1 MVLKNCVFFL
11 LYLCITLS
19 ASAQDFA
26 RLFDSSK
33 TLQLA
38 TPLQWQALPRG
49 AIKTP
54 DAFAETAKS
63 KGFKV
68 LETDAA
74 LPTGPDEEVW
84 LRFTLPATNA
94 PEIWYLR
101 IPRLGVERI
110 VLYQQDRKG
119 VWQTQTAGDTVA
131 VSSWPERTRNP
142 SFQLNTLVG
151 QEHLYFLKI
160 EHRKPI
166 TERPQLIAPS
176 DYIDGAMRVGSL
188 IGLMFGLFGLLTALG
203 LLTARL
209 YHSAQYAWFALM
221 VSLILMAQLV
231 LVGFTS
237 LRLWPDSI
245 YLNQVASV
253 VIPLWALASTIWFTV
268 QVSYAKSIAPVIY
281 KLSVGFIVTLLAIS
295 IAFGFYHQHFPRE
308 VLTPLAAIA
317 MVWNIGALVWMAWR
331 SQSWLWFVVAGF
343 GPLTLSMLARLAYN
357 MGWLAHV
364 ELAQLV
370 SVISGCLGMMVV
382 YASMILRSRESYAA
396 FEREAALTNI
406 DISTGLTLGRIAEIR
421 LPQVLQRSY
430 RFGKPCGVVM
440 VRWLNYGVQIE
451 SMSSA
456 QRGAVLAHFGAR
468 LRRLVRDIDTVAR
481 YDDDHF
487 LFLIESPMTRETVND
502 LGMKILS
509 TCMRPS
515 VPLGNGDV
523 YNVHVAMALISG
535 GNMSAK
541 EVIEA
546 LLTRINQMEINTP
559 RRMQFV
565 DSPLTTHAPHEGPEG
580 TGPHDGRALVDK
592 INAIEANPILP
603 TLAPVSASQL
613 ASMMGRMPKP
623 GTTAKK

>member
-1 MVLKNCVFFL
+1 VVLKNCVFFL
-11 LYLCITLS
+11 FYLSLTLS

-26 RLFDSSK
+26 RLFDDSK
-33 TLQLA
+33 TLKLT
-38 TPLQWQALPRG
+38 TPLQWQALPKG
-49 AIKTP
+49 AITSPAEFADAGKTQ
-54 DAFAETAKS
+54 
-63 KGFKV
+63 GFKT
-68 LETDAA
+68 LADDAA
-74 LPTGPDEEVW
+74 LPTETGQEVW
-84 LRFTLPATNA
+84 LRFMLPSTSA

-110 VLYQQDRKG
+110 VLYQQNDKG
-119 VWQTQTAGDTVA
+119 EWQTQTAGDA
-131 VSSWPERTRNP
+131 IPLSSWPERTRNP
-142 SFQLNTLVG
+142 SFQLSTLVG
-151 QEHLYFLKI
+151 QDHLYFLKL

-166 TERPQLIAPS
+166 TERPQLIAPG
-176 DYIDGAMRVGSL
+176 DYIDGALRVGSL
-188 IGLMFGLFGLLTALG
+188 IGLMFGLFGLLMALG

-209 YHSAQYAWFALM
+209 YRSVQYAWFALM
-221 VSLILMAQLV
+221 VSLVLMAQLV
-231 LVGFTS
+231 LVGFTA

-245 YLNQVASV
+245 YLNQVTPV
-253 VIPLWALASTIWFTV
+253 VIPLWALASTLWFSM
-268 QVSYAKSIAPVIY
+268 QVSYAKSISPLIY
-281 KLSVGFIVTLLAIS
+281 KVSIGLIGCLLTLSL
-295 IAFGFYHQHFPRE
+295 AFGLYHQHFPRE
-308 VLTPLAAIA
+308 LLSPVAAIA

-343 GPLTLSMLARLAYN
+343 APLTLSMLARLAYN
-357 MGWLAHV
+357 VGWLAHV

-396 FEREAALTNI
+396 FEREAALSNV

-440 VRWLNYGVQIE
+440 VRWLNYGAQLGP
-451 SMSSA
+451 MSSA

-468 LRRLVRDIDTVAR
+468 LRRLARDIDTVAR

-487 LFLIESPMTRETVND
+487 LYLIESPMTRETVND

-541 EVIEA
+541 EVIES
-546 LLTRINQMEINTP
+546 LLTRINQMDVSTP
-559 RRMQFV
+559 RRMQFI
-565 DSPLTTHAPHEGPEG
+565 DSPLTTRPPYEGPQGASVRNSE
-580 TGPHDGRALVDK
+580 ALVAK
-592 INAIEANPILP
+592 INEIEANPIMP
-603 TLAPVSASQL
+603 TLAPISADQL
-613 ASMMGRMPKP
+613 ADMMGRTKPKAAP
-623 GTTAKK
+623 KK

>member
-1 MVLKNCVFFL
+1 VALRHCILFL
-11 LYLCITLS
+11 LYLGITLG

-26 RLFDSSK
+26 RLFEDSKMLS
-33 TLQLA
+33 LA
-38 TPLQWQALPRG
+38 TPLQWQKLPKG
-49 AIKTP
+49 SVNTP
-54 DAFAETAKS
+54 DAFANAS
-63 KGFKV
+63 LGNSFKT
-68 LETDAA
+68 LADDAD
-74 LPTGPDEEVW
+74 LPTEAGQEVW
-84 LRFTLPATNA
+84 LRFTLPATST

-101 IPRLGVERI
+101 IPRMGVERI
-110 VLYQQDRKG
+110 VLYQQNDKG
-119 VWQTQTAGDTVA
+119 EWQTQTAGDA
-131 VSSWPERTRNP
+131 VPLGSWPERTRNP
-142 SFQLNTLVG
+142 SFKLSTLVDQG
-151 QEHLYFLKI
+151 HLYFLKL

-221 VSLILMAQLV
+221 VSLVLLAQLV

-237 LRLWPDSI
+237 LRLWPGSI
-245 YLNQVASV
+245 YLNQVTPV
-253 VIPLWALASTIWFTV
+253 LIPLWALASTIWFTV

-281 KLSVGFIVTLLAIS
+281 KVSVGLIATLLAAS
-295 IAFGFYHQHFPRE
+295 IAFGFYPQHFPRE
-308 VLTPLAAIA
+308 PLTPVAAIA

-357 MGWLAHV
+357 VGWLAHV

-440 VRWLNYGVQIE
+440 VRWLNYDAQMGP
-451 SMSSA
+451 MSSA

-481 YDDDHF
+481 YDNDHF

-546 LLTRINQMEINTP
+546 LLTRINQMDINTP

-565 DSPLTTHAPHEGPEG
+565 DSPLTTRPPHEGS
-580 TGPHDGRALVDK
+580 DASSARNSQALVAK
-592 INAIEANPILP
+592 INAIEANPIMP
-603 TLAPVSASQL
+603 TLAPVSAGQM
-613 ASMMGRMPKP
+613 ADMMGRTKPK
-623 GTTAKK
+623 GNSGVV

>member
-1 MVLKNCVFFL
+1 VVLRHCVFFL
-11 LYLCITLS
+11 LYLGITLS
-19 ASAQDFA
+19 ASAQGFA
-26 RLFDSSK
+26 RLFDDSK
-33 TLQLA
+33 TLQLT

-49 AIKTP
+49 AIQTP
-54 DAFAETAKS
+54 EAFADTAKNQ
-63 KGFKV
+63 GFKV
-68 LETDAA
+68 LSKDAA
-74 LPTGPDEEVW
+74 LPTGPDQEVW
-84 LRFTLPATNA
+84 LRFALPATIA

-110 VLYQQDRKG
+110 VLYQQDGKG
-119 VWQTQTAGDTVA
+119 VWQTQTAGDA
-131 VSSWPERTRNP
+131 IALSSWPERTRNP
-142 SFQLNTLVG
+142 SFQLSTLVG
-151 QEHLYFLKI
+151 QEHLYFLKL

-221 VSLILMAQLV
+221 VSLVLMAQLV

-268 QVSYAKSIAPVIY
+268 QVSYAKSIAPIIY
-281 KLSVGFIVTLLAIS
+281 KLSVGFIATLLAMS
-295 IAFGFYHQHFPRE
+295 IAFGFYPQHFPRDL
-308 VLTPLAAIA
+308 LTPVAAIA

-331 SQSWLWFVVAGF
+331 SQSWLWFVVVGF

-357 MGWLAHV
+357 MGWLTHV

-440 VRWLNYGVQIE
+440 VRWLNYDAQVE

-487 LFLIESPMTRETVND
+487 LFLIESPMTRDMVND

-515 VPLGNGDV
+515 VPLGHGDV

-546 LLTRINQMEINTP
+546 LLTRINQMDVGTS
-559 RRMQFV
+559 RRMQFI
-565 DSPLTTHAPHEGPEG
+565 DSPLTSHPLNEGS
-580 TGPHDGRALVDK
+580 DGSGMRNTQALVAK
-592 INAIEANPILP
+592 INEIEANPIMP
-603 TLAPVSASQL
+603 TLAPISASQL
-613 ASMMGRMPKP
+613 ADMMGSKNPKP
-623 GTTAKK
+623 GAPKK